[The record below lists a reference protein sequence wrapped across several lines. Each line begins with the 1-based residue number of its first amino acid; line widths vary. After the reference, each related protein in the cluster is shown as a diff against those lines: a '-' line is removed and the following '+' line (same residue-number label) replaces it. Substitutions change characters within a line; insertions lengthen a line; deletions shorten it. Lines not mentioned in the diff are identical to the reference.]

1 MICPRVTHF
10 RTGRQPLPSRVSSPS
25 RKPLLRANT
34 KYAIAVADVSQRSRV
49 HIGDHAVEIAA
60 MVVDCRSLA

>member
-1 MICPRVTHF
+1 
-10 RTGRQPLPSRVSSPS
+10 
-25 RKPLLRANT
+25 LRANT